1 MRFDRHGDTQL
12 TTEMST
18 PLFHEL
24 QVRRIEA
31 DTSEAVIVSF
41 DVPPNLR
48 EVFGFTQG
56 QYLTLRKQIDGQD
69 LRRSYSIC
77 AGVDDGEL
85 RVGVRKVKG
94 GAFSNWINERLRPG
108 DSLSVMAPQG
118 RFFVPLDAAARR
130 HQVGIAGGS
139 GITPILSIMKTV
151 LAREPLSR
159 FTLIY
164 GNRTLRSTMFKEE
177 LEDLKNQHMAR
188 LVLHHVF
195 SDDPTDRVGPPLASL
210 APPEGVLSGL
220 GAARRQDAPLNTGL
234 TDRAKITEFLT
245 GVVRAASIDHAYIC
259 GPFQMNDEAEAAL
272 LAAGVAEERIH
283 IERFGLAPQAG
294 GAVMHQAQ
302 PGDAEN
308 ARIVIIRDGMRRE
321 IAFRKNQ
328 PSILDAAS
336 AAGLEVPFSCT
347 SGVCGTCRA
356 KLVEGQVRME
366 RNFALDRAEVAGG
379 FVLTCQA
386 HPLTD
391 RVVLSFDER

>member
-1 MRFDRHGDTQL
+1 
-12 TTEMST
+12 MST
-18 PLFHEL
+18 PLFHDL
-24 QVRRIEA
+24 RVRRIEP
-31 DTSEAVIVSF
+31 DTAEASIVSF
-41 DVPPNLR
+41 EVPPELR

-56 QYLTLRKQIDGQD
+56 QYLTLRTSIGGQD

-85 RVGVRKVKG
+85 RVGVRKVQG
-94 GAFSNWINERLRPG
+94 GVFSRWINEQLKPG
-108 DSLSVMAPQG
+108 DTLSVMAPQG
-118 RFFVPLDAAARR
+118 RFFVPIEPQSRR
-130 HQVGIAGGS
+130 HHVGIAGGS

-151 LAREPLSR
+151 LGREPGSR

-164 GNRTLRSTMFKEE
+164 GNRMLRSTMFKEE
-177 LEDLKNQHMAR
+177 LEDLKNKYMAR

-195 SDDPTDRVGPPLASL
+195 SEDANDADDPQGAAHRT
-210 APPEGVLSGL
+210 PEGALSGV
-220 GAARRQDAPLNTGL
+220 GAARRPDTPLNVGL
-234 TDRAKITEFLT
+234 MNRGKIAEFL
-245 GVVRAASIDHAYIC
+245 GRVLPAHSIDEAYIC

-272 LAAGVAEERIH
+272 LAAGVSEDRIH
-283 IERFGLAPQAG
+283 IERFGVATPSGQPV
-294 GAVMHQAQ
+294 GAVLHEAQ
-302 PGDAEN
+302 PGDAE
-308 ARIVIIRDGMRRE
+308 RSHIVILRDGMRRE
-321 IAFRKNQ
+321 IEFRKDQ

-366 RNFALDRAEVAGG
+366 RNFALDKAEVADG

-386 HPLTD
+386 HPLTE